1 MAASPCNTGS
11 PSSKGIPLAPRGS
24 PQLAPGQRHPA
35 LTWLCLPR
43 TGPRRHRPLPPQ
55 AAERQR
61 GLTEAELP
69 RGLSWSHNKRKASAY
84 LGQPGARVT
93 SSLLTGTGQA
103 AAMSPV
109 TFGACWGH
117 PKHAPALLLLEP
129 KPLGN
134 EQGCPLLGHR
144 HTEPTDPPQSI
155 YGHNGIDLS
164 KSNIYGQSGSMQPL
178 AALLLKSPEC
188 ARKRGRRRPRPQ
200 KSKAIGCTPVV

>member
-1 MAASPCNTGS
+1 MAVSAQNWSQKASSVASTGC
-11 PSSKGIPLAPRGS
+11 GETERVNRGRTTS
-24 PQLAPGQRHPA
+24 PQ
-35 LTWLCLPR
+35 
-43 TGPRRHRPLPPQ
+43 
-55 AAERQR
+55 
-61 GLTEAELP
+61 
-69 RGLSWSHNKRKASAY
+69 GLSWSHNKRKASAY
-84 LGQPGARVT
+84 LQPGACVT

-117 PKHAPALLLLEP
+117 PKHAPALLLQEP

-155 YGHNGIDLS
+155 YGRNGIDLS